1 MSDLRIAHISD
12 THLGYRALSRTD
24 ERTGRNQRSID
35 IEVAFE
41 RAIDDLLSRDIDL
54 VIHSGD
60 LFHHSRP
67 AYQAIGTAI
76 RQFRRLEQAG
86 IPAVVIGGNHD
97 TPRLRTSGSVF
108 SILDMALP
116 DIRFVGG
123 YDVERLR
130 LDTLDIE
137 LVLVPHGA
145 LTNPEGVVAVPPSVA
160 RGLLVSHGFIPNLD
174 IPRQMHE
181 PGEEEVGGAL
191 LSEIYRYI
199 ALGHYHRHVSVLD
212 GRGAY
217 AGSTERIGWGDALN
231 EPGYLIVEVRNGDDH
246 GVFEHVRVPARAMHS
261 HDVPERITMDDDG
274 VRIAENVVGWLR
286 SLDDSAAMARVILTG
301 VSRGTKRHAESLIRD
316 EARDLVWSVQVVSRS
331 DLLAGLN
338 ERRSDLPSINIVE
351 QFSSFV
357 QSETDSGRYDLP
369 FTMAFV
375 AEGSRALEEAQMAM
389 DAQRSAEEE

>member
-1 MSDLRIAHISD
+1 MPDLRIAHVSD
-12 THLGYRALSRTD
+12 THLGYRALSRAD

-41 RAIDDLLSRDIDL
+41 RAIDDLLTRDVDL

-67 AYQAIGTAI
+67 AYHAIGTAI

-116 DIRFVGG
+116 DIWFVGG
-123 YDVERLR
+123 YDVERLK
-130 LDTLDIE
+130 LDGLNLE

-145 LTNPEGVVAVPPSVA
+145 LTNPGGVIAVPPTGA
-160 RGLLVSHGFIPNLD
+160 RGTLVSHGFIPNLD
-174 IPRQMHE
+174 IPRHMHE

-191 LSEIYRYI
+191 LSEVYRYI

-217 AGSTERIGWGDALN
+217 AGSTERIGWGDARN
-231 EPGYLIVEVRNGDDH
+231 EPGYLIADVRNDDDRALI
-246 GVFEHVRVPARAMHS
+246 EHIRIPTRAMHS
-261 HDVPERITMDDDG
+261 HDVPERITMDNDG
-274 VRIAENVVGWLR
+274 VRIAEHVVEWLR
-286 SLDDSAAMARVILTG
+286 SLDDPTAMVRVILTG
-301 VSRGTKRHAESLIRD
+301 VSRGTKRHAETLIRD
-316 EARDLVWSVQVVSRS
+316 EGRDLAWSVQVVSRS
-331 DLLAGLN
+331 DLMAGLT
-338 ERRSDLPSINIVE
+338 ERSSDLPSINIVE

-357 QSETDSGRYDLP
+357 QNETDSGRYDLA

-375 AEGSRALEEAQMAM
+375 AEGSRALQEAQMAL